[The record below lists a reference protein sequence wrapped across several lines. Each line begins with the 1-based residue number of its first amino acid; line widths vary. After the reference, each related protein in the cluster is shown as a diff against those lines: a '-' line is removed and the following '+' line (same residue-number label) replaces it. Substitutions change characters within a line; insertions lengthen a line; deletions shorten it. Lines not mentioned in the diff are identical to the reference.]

1 MFLGTNII
9 NFIMVE
15 VVAGQKHCGI
25 FRVGENVKSLVKQYA
40 TFIVC
45 MYIYIY
51 IWPISKFVKA
61 TFF

>member
-9 NFIMVE
+9 NFIMIE

-25 FRVGENVKSLVKQYA
+25 FRVGENVKFLVKQYA
-40 TFIVC
+40 TFII
-45 MYIYIY
+45 YIYIY